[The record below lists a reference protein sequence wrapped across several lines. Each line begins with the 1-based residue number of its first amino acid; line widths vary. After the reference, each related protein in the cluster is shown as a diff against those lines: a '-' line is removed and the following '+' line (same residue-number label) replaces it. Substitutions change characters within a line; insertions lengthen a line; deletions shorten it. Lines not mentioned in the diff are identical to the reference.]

1 MQLPDLSLLLVMV
14 VFWATFWVLRASLFR
29 PLGRILEAREEEAAR
44 ADRELEAGLERERVT
59 LAEIDA
65 RLTAARQRAMAAR
78 EKARQ
83 EAAAR
88 RNAVLDE
95 ARDRA
100 RAQVAAAQ
108 ERLEADIA
116 RARGELKTSVA
127 STAREIATQTL
138 GRKVA

>member
-14 VFWATFWVLRASLFR
+14 VFWATFWVLRQSLFR
-29 PLGRILEAREEEAAR
+29 PLGRILDEREKAVRSAERDLEAALDKER
-44 ADRELEAGLERERVT
+44 AT

-65 RLTAARQRAMAAR
+65 RLTAARAQAMAAR

-83 EAAAR
+83 EATAR
-88 RNAVLDE
+88 RNAVLE
-95 ARDRA
+95 SAREKA

-116 RARGELKTSVA
+116 RARAELKTSVA
-127 STAREIATQTL
+127 ATAREIASQTL